1 MCVAEGG
8 SVVDR
13 KRLEQDLALV
23 DHEITLNERQM
34 HRQREL
40 IAKLEIGG
48 QDANAARERLIA
60 IEAFQALRFADRELF
75 RRELAL
81 FRQRQKKIW

>member
-1 MCVAEGG
+1 MCVAEEGG
-8 SVVDR
+8 VVDR

-34 HRQREL
+34 HRQRKL
-40 IAKLEIGG
+40 IARLEIGG
-48 QDANAARERLIA
+48 QDANDARERLVA

-75 RRELAL
+75 RQELAL
-81 FRQRQKKIW
+81 FRQRQKRIW

>member
-1 MCVAEGG
+1 M
-8 SVVDR
+8 VDR

-48 QDANAARERLIA
+48 QDANAARERLVA

-75 RRELAL
+75 QQELAL

>member
-1 MCVAEGG
+1 M
-8 SVVDR
+8 VDR

-48 QDANAARERLIA
+48 QDANAARGRLVA

-75 RRELAL
+75 R
-81 FRQRQKKIW
+81 Q